1 MKRFFAIICALVI
14 CLCCFGIS
22 CDDTG
27 SNGFSGVS
35 DELTIVKNGESD
47 YKIVVPKAGTVC
59 EDFAAKELQT
69 FIEQSTGAKLSI
81 VSDDSVRFSKYSS
94 FISVG
99 ETSLL
104 EDAKID
110 VKNSD
115 LKLDGFIVKT
125 IGKQVFIC
133 GARDRGTLYGSY
145 DFLEK
150 FLGVRFFTPEI
161 TRVPETENLKI
172 PQTDVKEV
180 PAINVRD
187 YYIPESDRDALYIAR
202 QRMVALYGANYDEY
216 GGTMYRDMHVSAHN
230 MLDLCNYNLYK
241 DDHEDWF
248 YNNGSVIDICLSK
261 GLTADGQPDPSYE
274 ISPWSVCLET
284 LKKQIKDNPE
294 ISYFSV
300 CQMDIPFGCTCS
312 LCEER
317 SATNRGGRSG
327 VLLRFVNALSNE
339 LDKWLEEE
347 YPEGRQIKLVT
358 FAYSYTSNPPV
369 DDQGNW
375 YVEPND
381 NVVIWLATSL
391 NYAYSLDDARQEK
404 AFTEKISAWRV
415 KAKSFFYWD
424 YRVNFREY
432 WWYMPGLTTLQNDI
446 RYLAEINTEYVFL
459 EAASGS
465 TLDPCTWQ
473 NQLKAYLAGK
483 LMWNPD
489 ADVVTI
495 INDYLDGVYGDSA
508 PVVKEMLNLFE
519 DNYERLRQ
527 DETVRNEFGIDH
539 EYGYGTVSSKWYP
552 LNMLER
558 SINILE
564 SEIERVQSSA
574 LTSDEKTQRVT
585 LLKNVLCTPQK
596 MLLRNYK
603 SYYMNDN
610 EGEAI
615 LARKFLSNIDA
626 VGMAG
631 FDIGGYLNTYD
642 SFKENY
648 GL

>member
-14 CLCCFGIS
+14 CFGCFGVS
-22 CDDTG
+22 CDDA
-27 SNGFSGVS
+27 SVNGGNN
-35 DELTIVKNGESD
+35 DLTIVRNGESD
-47 YKIVVPKAGTVC
+47 YKIVVPKEGTLC
-59 EDFAAKELQT
+59 ENFAAKELQD
-69 FIEQSTGAKLSI
+69 FIEQATGAKLPI
-81 VSDDSVRFSKYSS
+81 VSDDGVRFSKYSS
-94 FISVG
+94 LISLG

-104 EDAKID
+104 EDAKINVED
-110 VKNSD
+110 SD
-115 LKLDGFIVKT
+115 LKLDGFVMKT

-161 TRVPETENLKI
+161 TKVPETDNLEM
-172 PQTDVKEV
+172 PQTDVKEI
-180 PAINVRD
+180 PSINVRD
-187 YYIPESDRDALYIAR
+187 YYIPESDRDMLYTTR

-230 MLDLCNYNLYK
+230 MLELCNYNLYK
-241 DDHEDWF
+241 DDHADWF
-248 YNNGSVIDICLSK
+248 YDNGSVTDICLSK

-294 ISYFSV
+294 INYFSV
-300 CQMDIPFGCTCS
+300 CQNDIPFGCPCS

-327 VLLRFVNALSNE
+327 TLLRFVNALSNE
-339 LDKWLEEE
+339 LDKWIKEE

-358 FAYSYTSNPPV
+358 FAYAHTANPPV

-381 NVVIWLATSL
+381 NIVIWLATSL
-391 NYAYSLDDARQEK
+391 NYAYSLDDERQEK
-404 AFTEKISAWRV
+404 AFSEKISVWRA

-446 RYLAEINTEYVFL
+446 RYLAEINTEYAFL

-465 TLDPCTWQ
+465 TSDPCTWQ

-483 LMWNPD
+483 LMWNTE
-489 ADVVTI
+489 ADVVAI
-495 INDYLDGVYGDSA
+495 INEYLEGVYGDSA
-508 PVVKEMLNLFE
+508 AVVKEMLNLFE

-539 EYGYGTVSSKWYP
+539 EYGYSTVSSKWYP
-552 LNMLER
+552 RSMLER
-558 SINILE
+558 GCKILE
-564 SEIERVQSSA
+564 DEIARVQNSA
-574 LTSDEKTQRVT
+574 LTSDEKAQRVK
-585 LLKNVLCTPQK
+585 LLQNVLCTPQK

-610 EGEAI
+610 EGETA
-615 LARKFLSNIDA
+615 LAKKFLSNIDDI
-626 VGMAG
+626 GMAG
-631 FDIGGYLNTYD
+631 FDLGGYGNFYST
-642 SFKENY
+642 FKESY